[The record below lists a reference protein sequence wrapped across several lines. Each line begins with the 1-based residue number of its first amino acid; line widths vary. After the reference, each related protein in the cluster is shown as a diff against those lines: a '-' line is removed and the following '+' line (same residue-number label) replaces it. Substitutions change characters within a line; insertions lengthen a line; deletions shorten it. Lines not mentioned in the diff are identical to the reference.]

1 MNKKD
6 NVLKKWWFT
15 LIFIPV
21 IMGLGI
27 IVHTFAK
34 FGGWSQLNSSLL
46 QWLTVF
52 IVAMV
57 IQTYFVFKNKVKY
70 KAEHFTFIG
79 FSILVTI
86 FVGFILSAFVFKD
99 SDNDKPKWLNTLYSS
114 LISFVVMFIFKT
126 IMWQALHIKSTS
138 SLNKDERLKQLE
150 QENET
155 MKQELVQLKGE
166 EASEETTKKK
176 WWKIK

>member
-15 LIFIPV
+15 LGVIPV
-21 IMGLGI
+21 VIT
-27 IVHTFAK
+27 IVILSHAFIKGDWGT
-34 FGGWSQLNSSLL
+34 LNYTIL
-46 QWLTVF
+46 QWLIIFV
-52 IVAMV
+52 VA
-57 IQTYFVFKNKVKY
+57 IAIETYFVFKNNVKY
-70 KAEHFTFIG
+70 KAEHYTFIG
-79 FSILVTI
+79 FSILITI
-86 FVGFILSAFVFKD
+86 FVGFGLSFVD
-99 SDNDKPKWLNTLYSS
+99 VGAEWKWVNSLVSS
-114 LISFVVMFIFKT
+114 LISFMVLFIFKT

-176 WWKIK
+176 WWKIN